1 MYERLNKIKN
11 KIIENKFKFYNDNSN
26 KFSFFN
32 YNKENKK
39 IDYLFDKKITINN
52 NRNSNQLFYF
62 SKNYKGQIYSNKS
75 KTNFNTDYLL
85 TKSKTKTKTINN
97 LHLNSRSNK
106 NIFYSNTMTG
116 FRKNSKYKNKIDNI
130 INELQKD
137 ITPNKNRYNSKIF
150 EYKTKINIRKK
161 QNLINWKNLSNKS
174 FENKKFLVDV
184 NYNYLRTINNNNQTS
199 KRNEILYKK
208 NNYNSTFKF
217 KKIIPLRPAKSFN
230 KNLII
235 NQNNTNNYFI
245 LNYNQNKK
253 LKPEYFSRDNDNLDK
268 KSEENSIDINI
279 LDNSSILNN

>member
-1 MYERLNKIKN
+1 
-11 KIIENKFKFYNDNSN
+11 
-26 KFSFFN
+26 
-32 YNKENKK
+32 
-39 IDYLFDKKITINN
+39 
-52 NRNSNQLFYF
+52 
-62 SKNYKGQIYSNKS
+62 
-75 KTNFNTDYLL
+75 
-85 TKSKTKTKTINN
+85 
-97 LHLNSRSNK
+97 
-106 NIFYSNTMTG
+106 MTG

-137 ITPNKNRYNSKIF
+137 ITPNKNRYNSNIF
-150 EYKTKINIRKK
+150 EYKTKVNIRKK

-174 FENKKFLVDV
+174 FEKKKFLVDV
-184 NYNYLRTINNNNQTS
+184 NYNYLRTINNNNQNS